1 MCNKFGILLF
11 VIVTI
16 TTSAFSQGQIKVMS
30 YNLLNFNNYTSYCT
44 AQNNPH
50 QQKPVIWRQS

>member
-16 TTSAFSQGQIKVMS
+16 TTSAFSQGRIKVMS

-44 AQNNPH
+44 YYIRFLSRANKGNEL
-50 QQKPVIWRQS
+50 